1 MNKQILWLVHT
12 YWKFVLNED
21 LQEKAAD
28 SSFHKTV
35 AHDHNFNK
43 TESLL
48 ALFA

>member
-1 MNKQILWLVHT
+1 MNKEIPWLGHT

-21 LQEKAAD
+21 LQEKAVD
-28 SSFHKTV
+28 SSFQKSV
-35 AHDHNFNK
+35 VHDYNCIK